1 MENDVTKLDQDNR
14 SGVWR
19 MATILL
25 LSTWAKAATVRT
37 LVCSTVAG
45 TARRQISAST
55 GLIYNYIGISFD
67 TTNSGADTLII
78 TKNEPI
84 Q

>member
-37 LVCSTVAG
+37 LARSTVSG
-45 TARRQISAST
+45 TARRRAQAGTAQRVPVLKPLRRSREGVRSP
-55 GLIYNYIGISFD
+55 LHNQ
-67 TTNSGADTLII
+67 N
-78 TKNEPI
+78 
-84 Q
+84 

>member
-45 TARRQISAST
+45 TARRRAQAGTARRVPVSKTPKGVARGSA
-55 GLIYNYIGISFD
+55 LPF
-67 TTNSGADTLII
+67 A
-78 TKNEPI
+78 
-84 Q
+84 